1 MRLFLCVLVCVCLFV
16 CVCVCYSTKLV
27 SLKVASANVSYGTS
41 LFMSVNIV
49 YFERKAIVGYLLI
62 LVMIYLVTA
71 RSFLV
76 CRINAI

>member
-1 MRLFLCVLVCVCLFV
+1 MCVCLCVCVCLRV
-16 CVCVCYSTKLV
+16 RVLQHEV
-27 SLKVASANVSYGTS
+27 SLLQSGVSYGTS

-49 YFERKAIVGYLLI
+49 YFERKAIIGYLLI

>member
-71 RSFLV
+71 SSYWV